1 MFPQEQDLTIFES
14 EPGSHL
20 YQERVCLEKI
30 QNMFLK
36 FGLTP
41 NQAKVYIY
49 LAKVGAKPASEIIK
63 ALQLPRT
70 EAYFILS
77 KLQSR
82 GIVNGTLSSP
92 MIYATLPLEQ
102 TILSMINAEKEKI
115 NMLANQAEE
124 ILGLWKQIPTSAL
137 ETNKIV
143 SEKMQTLHGQPQI
156 FSKLLNMITSARK
169 EILVL
174 GSVKDHSK
182 FYHSEILGKLA
193 NSVLDV
199 KIIISPAKT
208 IPSFA
213 KAIDK
218 KKIRLL
224 QESPKDNQCFV
235 IKDREEVLMFLRNTT
250 YPSGDTFAIWSDS
263 KALVDSIHSLF
274 DYSWNDVEA
283 VS

>member
-1 MFPQEQDLTIFES
+1 LTIFES

-20 YQERVCLEKI
+20 YQQRVCLEKI
-30 QNMFLK
+30 QNMLLK
-36 FGLTP
+36 FGLSP

-49 LAKVGAKPASEIIK
+49 LAKVGPRPASEIVK

-77 KLQSR
+77 TLQSR

-92 MIYATLPLEQ
+92 TIYATLSLEQ

-115 NMLANQAEE
+115 NMLSKHAEE
-124 ILGLWKQIPTSAL
+124 ILDLWKQIPTSAL
-137 ETNKIV
+137 ETNEV
-143 SEKMQTLHGQPQI
+143 VNEKMQTLQGQPQI
-156 FSKLLNMITSARK
+156 FSKLWNMINSARE

-182 FYHSEILGKLA
+182 FYHSDILGTLTD
-193 NSVLDV
+193 SVLNV
-199 KIIISPAKT
+199 KIIISPTKT
-208 IPSFA
+208 MPSFA
-213 KAIDK
+213 KTIDK

-235 IKDREEVLMFLRNTT
+235 IKDHEEVLMFLRNTT

-274 DYSWNDVEA
+274 DYSWHDGKV